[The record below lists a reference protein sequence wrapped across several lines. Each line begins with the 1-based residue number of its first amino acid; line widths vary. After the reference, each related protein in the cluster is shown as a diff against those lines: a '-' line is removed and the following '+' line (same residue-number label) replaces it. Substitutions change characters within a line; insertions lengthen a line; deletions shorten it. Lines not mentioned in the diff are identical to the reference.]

1 MNSIPKEDVD
11 VVIKANDIVEVVS
24 EYVQLKKSGRN
35 YFGLCPFHNENT
47 PSFSVAEDKQ
57 IFYCFGCQ
65 KGGDVVTYIMEMEGY
80 SFIDA
85 VKYLADRGGV
95 QLSLVDSEKE
105 GPRISDESQN
115 VISAYGWLT
124 KLYHHLLRFAK
135 DGKDGYQY
143 FKNRGIS
150 DETIDTFKL
159 GFAPNKSE
167 FTASFLEKKGFHL
180 QPLIKAGVLLDRE
193 NEQPIDRF
201 RGRIIFPIRNHLG
214 ITVGFGARTLLK
226 DDTPKYL
233 NSAESEL
240 FKKNTLLF
248 NFDLAKKHIRKLNE
262 VILFEG
268 YMDVIS
274 SYQAGFKN
282 CVATMGTSLTEYQA
296 KLLKRYVDTII
307 ICYDSDRAGQEGA
320 YRAAKILQ
328 GVGCSVKVGLLQDG
342 MDPDSFIQEY
352 GAKQFENQVIKG
364 SDTFI
369 TFYMRYLRD
378 KYALNQEDDR
388 IRYIQA
394 VLKEIA
400 KIESV
405 IEREHYLKIIQDE
418 FKISLDALQQELS
431 RYVTVEKR
439 EQKKHQTKKTD
450 VHFKEDI
457 KLRPAYHNAERQL
470 LAYMMQDK
478 TITSKV
484 QDDIGARFNID
495 AHKIIATHLY
505 AFYEDCDTPDVS
517 TFLNKLEDEQVKQ
530 TAIEIAMIG
539 INEDISEKVI
549 DDYIWLIRVQSER
562 TFIDDLKEQQ
572 KLAERQHDFET
583 AAKLAI
589 KILELEKKLKLTN

>member
-400 KIESV
+400 KIKSV

>member
-400 KIESV
+400 KIKSV

-505 AFYEDCDTPDVS
+505 AFYEDCDTPMSVH
-517 TFLNKLEDEQVKQ
+517 F
-530 TAIEIAMIG
+530 
-539 INEDISEKVI
+539 
-549 DDYIWLIRVQSER
+549 
-562 TFIDDLKEQQ
+562 
-572 KLAERQHDFET
+572 
-583 AAKLAI
+583 
-589 KILELEKKLKLTN
+589 